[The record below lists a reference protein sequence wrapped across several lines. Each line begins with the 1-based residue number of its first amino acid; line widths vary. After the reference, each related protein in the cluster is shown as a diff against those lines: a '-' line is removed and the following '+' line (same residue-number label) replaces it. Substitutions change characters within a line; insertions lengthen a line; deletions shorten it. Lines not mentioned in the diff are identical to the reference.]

1 MNTGTHAV
9 DNSSTC
15 YFTLFPSRV
24 AQLRVNQL
32 EQAALDALDGE
43 DDGEGSGVDN
53 TAAVVDGP
61 WVAGGTF
68 TGARRVLYVR

>member
-1 MNTGTHAV
+1 M
-9 DNSSTC
+9 
-15 YFTLFPSRV
+15 
-24 AQLRVNQL
+24 NQL

>member
-1 MNTGTHAV
+1 M
-9 DNSSTC
+9 
-15 YFTLFPSRV
+15 
-24 AQLRVNQL
+24 NQL
-32 EQAALDALDGE
+32 EQAALDALDALDQGE
-43 DDGEGSGVDN
+43 DDGEGRGVDN